1 MNIREATASYEKW
14 LGEGTKLVRADLEL
28 KHERMRESS
37 FAFLRA
43 TFYRWMQVWPERCP
57 EPAAA
62 PAVLAVGDLHI
73 ENFGTWRDAEGR
85 LIWGINDFDEAYP
98 LPYTADLV
106 RLAASACLA
115 VRSGDLAIHSREA
128 CDGILEGYGDGLKSA
143 GRPFVLAEDHEW
155 LRELAL
161 GELRDP
167 ARFWEKMRGLPAWP
181 GECPA
186 EARQALEQQLPER
199 ELKYLLKKRVA
210 GLGSLG
216 RQRVVALADW
226 RGAQVSREA
235 KALLPSACVWARPDA
250 AGQRIWYGEIMEH
263 AVRVPDPFTRLIASW
278 VVRRLAPDCSRIE
291 LSAVPKHRDEA
302 HLLRA
307 MGAETANVHLG
318 SKDALAVVR
327 QDLKKRPGDW
337 LHQAAKEMADA
348 VTEDW
353 EAWKRP

>member
-14 LGEGTKLVRADLEL
+14 LGEGTKLVRGDLEL

-57 EPAAA
+57 EAAAA

-73 ENFGTWRDAEGR
+73 ENFGTWRDVEGR

-106 RLAASACLA
+106 RLATSACLA
-115 VRSGDLAIHSREA
+115 VNSGDLAIHSREA
-128 CDGILEGYGDGLKSA
+128 CDAILEGYGDGLKSV
-143 GRPFVLAEDHEW
+143 GKPFVLAEGHAW
-155 LRELAL
+155 LRVLAL

-167 ARFWEKMRGLPAWP
+167 ARFWEKMQGLPAWP
-181 GECPA
+181 GEVPA
-186 EARQALEQQLPER
+186 EARQVLEQQLPER

-210 GLGSLG
+210 GVGSLG

-226 RGAQVSREA
+226 RGAQVCREA
-235 KALLPSACVWARPDA
+235 KALLPSACVWAKPEA

-263 AVRVPDPFTRLIASW
+263 AVRVPDPFTRLTASW

-318 SKDALAVVR
+318 SKDALAAVQ